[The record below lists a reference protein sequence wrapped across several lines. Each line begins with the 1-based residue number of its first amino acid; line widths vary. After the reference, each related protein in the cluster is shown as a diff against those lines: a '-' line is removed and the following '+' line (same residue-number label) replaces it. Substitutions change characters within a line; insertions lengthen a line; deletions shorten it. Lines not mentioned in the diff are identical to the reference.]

1 MRFFAE
7 ETRRPGPNP
16 NPCIAALRTC
26 EPVQPAP
33 SVSPAAPTLV
43 TPLPSSPALPPPA
56 SSPSTSTVFVIAG
69 NAPASVMVPTAAR
82 GVPGRLARIDIGWF
96 ELKGSGNVE
105 LENDPDFS
113 AYSYSCSMENLL
125 LFAGA
130 SVALKPLDDIPLYA
144 SLGAGFATTYSWAES
159 TYQREGDEPMD
170 NAVQAGWGV
179 GYYIGVE
186 AAYELGPGRFILE
199 YRYSSIKADLGFEN
213 VYGGQ
218 YSQQQGD
225 LGGSNILLGY
235 RLNIPW

>member
-1 MRFFAE
+1 MKRLYKTKLAAVVLLGGLFFPTVAGAQELEAE
-7 ETRRPGPNP
+7 E
-16 NPCIAALRTC
+16 
-26 EPVQPAP
+26 PAP
-33 SVSPAAPTLV
+33 YAGLGVMLDLLITAAEPEAKSDYSVV
-43 TPLPSSPALPPPA
+43 ALPLVGVKGYIPVHEMITI
-56 SSPSTSTVFVIAG
+56 SPSVDV
-69 NAPASVMVPTAAR
+69 
-82 GVPGRLARIDIGWF
+82 GWF
-96 ELKGSGNVE
+96 EFKGSGNVE

-125 LFAGA
+125 LFAG
-130 SVALKPLDDIPLYA
+130 VAVAIKPLSDIPLYG

-159 TYQREGDEPMD
+159 TYQREGEEPMD

-218 YSQQQGD
+218 YSQQTGD

>member
-1 MRFFAE
+1 MRLMHRTELVVVALLGGLVFGRVAGAGEPEAKEKVPYAGLAVMLDLLITAAE
-7 ETRRPGPNP
+7 PE
-16 NPCIAALRTC
+16 AKSDFSVVALPLVGVKGYI
-26 EPVQPAP
+26 PVHEM
-33 SVSPAAPTLV
+33 VNISPA
-43 TPLPSSPALPPPA
+43 
-56 SSPSTSTVFVIAG
+56 
-69 NAPASVMVPTAAR
+69 
-82 GVPGRLARIDIGWF
+82 IDIGWF
-96 ELKGSGNVE
+96 ELSGSGTVE

-125 LFAGA
+125 LFAG
-130 SVALKPLDDIPLYA
+130 VAVAIKPLSEIPLYG

-159 TYQREGDEPMD
+159 TYQREGEEPMD

-186 AAYELGPGRFILE
+186 VAYELGPGRFILE

-218 YSQQQGD
+218 YSQQTGD